1 MGKRVLVAV
10 DSNSSFEGSVI
21 YGIQLA
27 ARIES
32 GLVVIVGSQQRDEK
46 YPDASQIRLKDLD
59 TTQHE
64 WLEHAVDES
73 LKQSLSIEIFI
84 TAEKLFEEVA
94 RFVQS
99 QPTIQFIVL
108 AAPTRKD
115 GPDASNFKASLMRLH
130 TAFEGEILVVE
141 KAGQVSRVS
150 DEYTQSSAK
159 GNSI

>member
-1 MGKRVLVAV
+1 M
-10 DSNSSFEGSVI
+10 
-21 YGIQLA
+21 
-27 ARIES
+27 
-32 GLVVIVGSQQRDEK
+32 
-46 YPDASQIRLKDLD
+46 
-59 TTQHE
+59 
-64 WLEHAVDES
+64 DES

>member
-10 DSNSSFEGSVI
+10 DSNSSFEGSII

-46 YPDASQIRLKDLD
+46 SSDASQIRLKDLD
-59 TTQHE
+59 TTQHGL
-64 WLEHAVDES
+64 LEHAVDES

-84 TAEKLFEEVA
+84 TTEKLFEEVA

-108 AAPTRKD
+108 AAPTRKE
-115 GPDASNFKASLMRLH
+115 GQDASNFKASLMRLR